1 MKKRFAAVL
10 LCLCMLLTLT
20 PTVAFAETQ
29 GTITDDNGVTLSYE
43 VTSTPQ
49 NGAYYTEGEQVVI
62 EVFITNDTSE
72 TIYDYKVD
80 NGTTAYGQSLES
92 GKSSGKM
99 SGHFTVSA
107 ADVEAGTKSF
117 EVGCTYKLNEQQY
130 GDTLSQ
136 TITVLTGRKLEITDL
151 TAVRE
156 DGELTVS
163 SESNFAGS
171 YAYALL
177 NDGETAPTD
186 WSGYSKA
193 GVTEGTNSFTV
204 SDTSEATKIVLMLWD
219 ENGEP
224 LPNAPAEA
232 EITVS
237 TDPPT
242 LEEGFAALTET
253 ATLPYSAEVDLG
265 GEDTVLYDLGDDDFK
280 YGKLLKVEVTD
291 GQVLNM
297 DFRGSGES
305 VDTMI
310 EIYRK
315 TPSGQFE
322 DVEYFDNDNSNGY
335 GESVEYILPEAGIY
349 YLAFLRLY
357 EYETGLCRLDIS
369 VSDAPP
375 IMTIEEGFAALTE
388 TATLPYSAEVD
399 LGGEGS
405 VLYTVVGDSFY
416 AELLKVE
423 LKQGDILR
431 MVFYGADGNYRD
443 TYLEIYQENG
453 SGGFTRLEIFDDNN
467 MSGNGE
473 AAYYTV
479 PEDGVYYLAFEGY
492 DEDVI
497 GLCRLEAELLP
508 AESIATGTLDFTA
521 DPAPVPG
528 ADALWSWDEESKTL
542 TLKDGFALY
551 NDDPDLGDLILLPD
565 DATVVVEGSATVYN
579 AGYRSIASEGSLTIR
594 GAGAETANLEIVG
607 GDCAIY
613 ADDDVIVT
621 GSTVSASGGDVV
633 IYSYD
638 GCVRIENSTITAA
651 PYYMLIGASG
661 DVDIVDSNVSF
672 TGAEIGII
680 ADGTVTLDGGSFTGT
695 FYTGGIGAEK
705 IVLTGEPTLDLT
717 GLDSDSELFRT
728 GSIEVLIEDPV
739 RIYDAD
745 GTVLYEGSW
754 YDSLLDAE
762 SGMIVVDGTPAA
774 GMEVH
779 RHVYDRQVV
788 SERYLAADATCT
800 EPAKYYFS
808 CECGEMGTETFESGI
823 ATGHTAGTAWKS
835 DAAGHWNECAICGEK
850 MNKAAHAYEWVTD
863 KEATAAEA
871 GSRHEECGVCGYVG
885 VTESIAATDPS
896 DSTDS
901 GDKPDSTDDGET
913 SGEPD
918 TGDDGNPALWFAL
931 LLASGTAAACIAV
944 YGRRK
949 KRDR

>member
-1 MKKRFAAVL
+1 MKSYLSVREAAEKWGVSERRINQY
-10 LCLCMLLTLT
+10 C
-20 PTVAFAETQ
+20 AE
-29 GTITDDNGVTLSYE
+29 GRIA
-43 VTSTPQ
+43 
-49 NGAYYTEGEQVVI
+49 GAQK
-62 EVFITNDTSE
+62 F
-72 TIYDYKVD
+72 
-80 NGTTAYGQSLES
+80 
-92 GKSSGKM
+92 GKSW
-99 SGHFTVSA
+99 A
-107 ADVEAGTKSF
+107 IPADAEKPQDPRRTRQIKSDPAKTSVGGLLDTKNLMPLMNTPFAPGRCREA
-117 EVGCTYKLNEQQY
+117 
-130 GDTLSQ
+130 
-136 TITVLTGRKLEITDL
+136 
-151 TAVRE
+151 
-156 DGELTVS
+156 
-163 SESNFAGS
+163 
-171 YAYALL
+171 
-177 NDGETAPTD
+177 
-186 WSGYSKA
+186 
-193 GVTEGTNSFTV
+193 
-204 SDTSEATKIVLMLWD
+204 
-219 ENGEP
+219 
-224 LPNAPAEA
+224 AEA
-232 EITVS
+232 M
-237 TDPPT
+237 
-242 LEEGFAALTET
+242 TE
-253 ATLPYSAEVDLG
+253 
-265 GEDTVLYDLGDDDFK
+265 
-280 YGKLLKVEVTD
+280 
-291 GQVLNM
+291 
-297 DFRGSGES
+297 
-305 VDTMI
+305 
-310 EIYRK
+310 
-315 TPSGQFE
+315 
-322 DVEYFDNDNSNGY
+322 
-335 GESVEYILPEAGIY
+335 
-349 YLAFLRLY
+349 
-357 EYETGLCRLDIS
+357 
-369 VSDAPP
+369 
-375 IMTIEEGFAALTE
+375 
-388 TATLPYSAEVD
+388 
-399 LGGEGS
+399 
-405 VLYTVVGDSFY
+405 
-416 AELLKVE
+416 
-423 LKQGDILR
+423 
-431 MVFYGADGNYRD
+431 
-443 TYLEIYQENG
+443 
-453 SGGFTRLEIFDDNN
+453 
-467 MSGNGE
+467 
-473 AAYYTV
+473 
-479 PEDGVYYLAFEGY
+479 
-492 DEDVI
+492 
-497 GLCRLEAELLP
+497 
-508 AESIATGTLDFTA
+508 GTLDFTA

-638 GCVRIENSTITAA
+638 GGVRIENSTITAA

-680 ADGTVTLDGGSFTGT
+680 ADGAVTLDGGSFTGT

-728 GSIEVLIEDPV
+728 GSIEIPVEDPV
-739 RIYDAD
+739 RIYGAD
-745 GTVLYEGSW
+745 GTVLYEGPW
-754 YDSLLDAE
+754 DDALFDAAE
-762 SGMIVVDGTPAA
+762 GMIMVNGTPAA

-788 SERYLAADATCT
+788 SERYLAADVTCT

-808 CECGEMGTETFESGI
+808 CECGEMGTETFESGA